1 MQTTELKLLVL
12 FMIIF
17 LSGCKGNKE
26 VLTKLSEFADN
37 SFNISTIE
45 KVDCYLGSGSVCS
58 LSDAS
63 HIEDIYD
70 GLLSISVDTAS
81 SVKDLYIED
90 GDILFNFID
99 EDDTKHR
106 ISFLTS
112 EYYFDGEKY
121 YKVREREKLLKL
133 MDRVRDYYL
142 MEEDEF
148 YLK

>member
-1 MQTTELKLLVL
+1 MKNWVFVI
-12 FMIIF
+12 FMVIF
-17 LSGCKGNKE
+17 LSCCKGNKE
-26 VLTKLSEFADN
+26 VLTHLSEFPDN
-37 SFNISTIE
+37 RFNASTIE
-45 KVDCYLGSGSVCS
+45 TVDCYLGGGSVYS
-58 LSDAS
+58 LRDAS
-63 HIEDIYD
+63 HIEDIYNS
-70 GLLSISVDTAS
+70 LLSISVDTAS
-81 SVKDLYIED
+81 FKKELYIED

-99 EDDTKHR
+99 EDDTGHG